1 MEPDI
6 SSLAALIAEPARSR
20 ILMALADGRGL
31 PATELARIAGVTPQT
46 ASSHLAKMTEGRM
59 LQLIPQGR
67 HRYYR
72 LANSRVAELLESM
85 AALAPFESMRD
96 RLCEP
101 RSPLQLARSC
111 YKHLAGSLG
120 VALTRS
126 LIERKLLKET
136 GRDYR
141 VTKRGATWF
150 SELGVDTKGLR
161 NSGRVF
167 ARQCLDW
174 SERRNHL
181 AGALGTALAD
191 RLFELEW
198 IKRLPASRVIRV
210 TRFGQAELKRRFG
223 LEWKEKWQIMDPCKS
238 MKS

>member
-6 SSLAALIAEPARSR
+6 SSLGALIAEPARSR
-20 ILMALADGRGL
+20 MLMALADGRGL
-31 PATELARIAGVTPQT
+31 PATELARIASVTPQT
-46 ASSHLAKMTEGRM
+46 ASSHLAKMREAHL

-72 LANSRVAELLESM
+72 LANSRVADLLESM
-85 AALAPFESMRD
+85 AALVSFESVPNRI
-96 RLCEP
+96 CEP
-101 RSPLQLARSC
+101 KSPLQVARSC

-126 LIERKLLKET
+126 LIERRFLKEM

-141 VTKRGATWF
+141 VTKRGTFWF
-150 SELGVDTKGLR
+150 FEFGIDTKALK
-161 NSGRVF
+161 NSGRIF

-198 IKRLPASRVIRV
+198 TKRLPANRVIQV
-210 TRFGQAELKRRFG
+210 TRLGQSELKSRFG
-223 LEWKEKWQIMDPCKS
+223 LDFDCE
-238 MKS
+238 